1 MANAK
6 TETGAVTVKKETAIV
21 AASFLE
27 DDAAKGLEG
36 IQQEDLAT
44 PRIKVLMA
52 LSPELNEIADAK
64 AGMIYNTVSGE
75 LFDGTKG
82 IKVLPCAYVRQYV
95 EWQDRG
101 QGAGAPVNVYGSD
114 SDILTKTT
122 RDNNNKDRLENGNY
136 IETCANHFVLVVG
149 DDGQVSPAVIIM
161 KSTQLKKSRKWNS
174 MMNGLV
180 LQGKNGP
187 YNPPAF
193 SRFYNLKT
201 ALEGNDKGKWHGWDI
216 TAGEWITDA
225 DANLYAQAKKFSE
238 SVRSGKETV
247 KHEQDDV
254 KSNNSGDVPF

>member
-6 TETGAVTVKKETAIV
+6 NETGAVAVKKETAVV

-75 LFDGTKG
+75 LYDGSQG
-82 IKVLPCAYVRQYV
+82 IKVLPCAYIRQYV

-101 QGAGAPVNVYGSD
+101 QGSGAPVNVYGSD
-114 SDILTKTT
+114 SDILTQTT

-180 LQGKNGP
+180 LQGK
-187 YNPPAF
+187 
-193 SRFYNLKT
+193 
-201 ALEGNDKGKWHGWDI
+201 
-216 TAGEWITDA
+216 ITDA

-247 KHEQDDV
+247 KHEQEDN
-254 KSNNSGDVPF
+254 KSSGDVPF

>member
-6 TETGAVTVKKETAIV
+6 TDTGAVTVKKENTVIV
-21 AASFLE
+21 PSFLE
-27 DDAAKGLEG
+27 QDANKGLEG
-36 IQQEDLAT
+36 MTQEDLAT
-44 PRIKVLMA
+44 PRLKVLMA
-52 LSPELNEIADAK
+52 LSPQINEIEGAK
-64 AGMIYNTVSGE
+64 AGMIFNTATDK
-75 LFDGTKG
+75 LYDGSKG

-101 QGAGAPVNVYGSD
+101 QGSGAPVNVYGSD

-136 IETCANHFVLVVG
+136 IETCANHFVIVVE
-149 DDGQVSPAVIIM
+149 DDGQFSPAVITM

-174 MMNGLV
+174 IMNGLT
-180 LQGKNGP
+180 LQGKNGS
-187 YNPPAF
+187 YSPPSF

-201 ALEGNDKGKWHGWDI
+201 VLEGNDKGKWHGWDI
-216 TAGEWITDA
+216 TAGEWITEDQRP
-225 DANLYAQAKKFSE
+225 LYEKAMKFSE

-254 KSNNSGDVPF
+254 KSNGDVPF

>member
-6 TETGAVTVKKETAIV
+6 NETGAVAVKKETAVV

-75 LFDGTKG
+75 LYDGSQG
-82 IKVLPCAYVRQYV
+82 IKVLPCAYIRQYV

-101 QGAGAPVNVYGSD
+101 QGSGAPVNVYGSD
-114 SDILTKTT
+114 SDILTQTT

-149 DDGQVSPAVIIM
+149 DA
-161 KSTQLKKSRKWNS
+161 
-174 MMNGLV
+174 
-180 LQGKNGP
+180 
-187 YNPPAF
+187 
-193 SRFYNLKT
+193 
-201 ALEGNDKGKWHGWDI
+201 
-216 TAGEWITDA
+216 
-225 DANLYAQAKKFSE
+225 
-238 SVRSGKETV
+238 
-247 KHEQDDV
+247 
-254 KSNNSGDVPF
+254 

>member
-6 TETGAVTVKKETAIV
+6 TDTGAVTVKKETAVV

-27 DDAAKGLEG
+27 DDANKGLEG
-36 IQQEDLAT
+36 ITQEDLAT
-44 PRIKVLMA
+44 PRLKVLMA
-52 LSPELNEIADAK
+52 LSPQINEIEGAR
-64 AGMIYNTVSGE
+64 AGMILNTATDK
-75 LFDGTKG
+75 LFNGSEG

-101 QGAGAPVNVYGSD
+101 QGTGAPVNVYGSD
-114 SDILTKTT
+114 SNILAQTT

-136 IETCANHFVLVVG
+136 IETCANHFVLVVEG
-149 DDGQVSPAVIIM
+149 DGQISPAVITM

-187 YNPPAF
+187 YNPPSF
-193 SRFYNLKT
+193 SRFYTLKT

-216 TAGEWITDA
+216 TASEWITD
-225 DANLYAQAKKFSE
+225 DDKTLYAQAKKFSD

-247 KHEQDDV
+247 KHEQDDT
-254 KSNNSGDVPF
+254 KSSGDMPF